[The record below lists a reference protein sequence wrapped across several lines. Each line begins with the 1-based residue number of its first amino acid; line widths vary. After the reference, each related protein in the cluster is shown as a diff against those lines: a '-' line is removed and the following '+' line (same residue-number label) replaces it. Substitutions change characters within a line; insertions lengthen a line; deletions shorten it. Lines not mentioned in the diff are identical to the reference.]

1 MVPGEYVFG
10 NGELTINE
18 EYEAI
23 ELKVTNAGDRP
34 VQIGSHFHFFEVNE
48 ALDFDRKK
56 AWGKRLDIAA
66 GTSVRFDAGQTM
78 TVRLIDMGGKRRVFG
93 FNNMVNGFLDGIAR
107 EEGIPT
113 PPDPKDRLNL

>member
-1 MVPGEYVFG
+1 MVPGEYIFG
-10 NGELTINE
+10 KGELTINE
-18 EYEAI
+18 GYEAI

-78 TVRLIDMGGKRRVFG
+78 TVKLIDMGGKRRVFG
-93 FNNMVNGFLDGIAR
+93 FNNQVNGFLDGIAR